1 MSRAKRPD
9 RYCTPKNAQFVYQY
23 MLERAD
29 KVATLF
35 KIRGVHRTTFKNHL
49 TALSSEA
56 PVDNLYESLHSLCC
70 IWDRSEPD
78 EYSKFKARIRRYL
91 HTKRIDRVIYV
102 SQKTKLALEK
112 FAEKEGLLG
121 ADEAI
126 MELIQN
132 WEINTALTP
141 EA

>member
-9 RYCTPKNAQFVYQY
+9 RYCTNKNAQFVYQY

-49 TALSSEA
+49 TALNSPI
-56 PVDNLYESLHSLCC
+56 PVDNLYEGLHSLCC
-70 IWDRSEPD
+70 TWDKSEPD
-78 EYSKFKARIRRYL
+78 EFSKFKARIRRYL
-91 HTKRIDRVIYV
+91 HIKRIDRVIYV
-102 SQKTKLALEK
+102 SQGTKLALDD
-112 FAEKEGLLG
+112 FAKQEGLLG

-126 MELIQN
+126 VELIKN
-132 WEINTALTP
+132 WKINNTVTP